1 MELRSSSLFTCQ
13 SSSARPVVHTS
24 RLGIGRTRNPSI
36 SAKEFFGQEVAKS
49 VKCFQIRPKGAR
61 RRTLTTEYMKL
72 AGFQPSCLVV
82 GRFPSTKGFMLVEL
96 SVRSP
101 SLCLCSSARK
111 TPSSPSSWQLLDLEF
126 CSSSSSGFRSAHR
139 SRSSI
144 SASRSPPG
152 ARSRARTDTLEESSS
167 NPTDSF
173 AEARA
178 ESPSL
183 PETLRSLQQAPA
195 VPAGPRRKGKAAK
208 KPPSTRLSNLEG
220 QQPATSS
227 LVAGTSENS
236 GSNHSR
242 SKLLDD
248 LHHQLESEVSR
259 SGGAASDKPMD
270 GEAARKMKERLQ
282 EQRRQGM
289 QAISNTMKQRGQGV
303 GGEGET
309 FSYAV
314 DPDTLS
320 VGEYVVHKR
329 VGVGCFIGIK
339 YEVPPGKEKPVK
351 YIYLKYSDGV
361 AKLRAKQANRLL
373 YRYFSPGEVGRAP
386 TLSKLNDTALWEKRM
401 SKGKV
406 AIQKLVVNMME
417 LYIHRLKQTRP
428 VYPRNKKLMA
438 SFASRFPYTE
448 TVDQKQAI
456 LDVERDLTERETPM
470 DRLICGDVGFGK
482 TEVALRALFL
492 AAAAGKQVMVLAPT
506 TVLAKQH
513 YDVIRERFAGYDMKV
528 ALLSRFQKDNEK
540 KEVIAGISDG
550 SLNIVVGTHSLLG
563 SQIRYHNLGLLV
575 VDEEQRFGV
584 RQKERITSMK
594 TSVDVLTLSATPIP
608 RTLYLALSG
617 FRDASLI
624 TTPPAERRPIVTHL
638 HQFNPETVKKA
649 IDFELKRGGQV
660 FYVVPRVKGM
670 EDTKAVLESYFP
682 DVGIGLAHGQQSAA
696 ALEDSMEQFSEGK
709 CLILL
714 CTSIVES
721 GLDIRRVN
729 TIIIEDV
736 QLFGLAQLYQLRGRV
751 GRADREAHAY
761 MFHPSKEHLSDDA
774 LERLVA
780 LEDCC
785 GLGQGFQLAERDM
798 AIRGIGSVFGE
809 KQSGDVAKIGVDLYL
824 EMLFD
829 GLSKVDL
836 QKLPEVTFQEVQLD
850 LAVST
855 HIPGDYVTSATLRD
869 KVLQDA
875 EKAANDSMNALM
887 NFTNR
892 LRNEYGP
899 EPPTVEMLLKTLY
912 VKRLAAD
919 LGIHRIRTRGK
930 TVVMETNMEPEAY
943 EMLSVAITS
952 TSVQDSLAYEPGKIE
967 MKGLIGLP
975 VERQLERVFGCLAE
989 MRNGLPSFVKY
1000 M

>member
-1 MELRSSSLFTCQ
+1 MEFRSLCESAGQWSSSRPLIVANSTLCTRDLHGTDIVPSKEFLGQRLTFPRTAASRRFRRKSALATRHRKMIGGGGGLSPSCGYVGSRSQFNGPGIWRNSCTKLHPFSFYSVPIFWHFPSSCSSRGLSSGFIHNSGPSSRWITGARVQGMTDTAEKGTPNISSSLASPNSDSH
-13 SSSARPVVHTS
+13 SSS
-24 RLGIGRTRNPSI
+24 
-36 SAKEFFGQEVAKS
+36 
-49 VKCFQIRPKGAR
+49 
-61 RRTLTTEYMKL
+61 
-72 AGFQPSCLVV
+72 
-82 GRFPSTKGFMLVEL
+82 
-96 SVRSP
+96 
-101 SLCLCSSARK
+101 
-111 TPSSPSSWQLLDLEF
+111 
-126 CSSSSSGFRSAHR
+126 
-139 SRSSI
+139 
-144 SASRSPPG
+144 
-152 ARSRARTDTLEESSS
+152 
-167 NPTDSF
+167 
-173 AEARA
+173 
-178 ESPSL
+178 SL
-183 PETLRSLQQAPA
+183 PETLRSLQQASAAPK
-195 VPAGPRRKGKAAK
+195 RKGRIPEKQLPLSSPVVGPGASFSGVS
-208 KPPSTRLSNLEG
+208 PSLAVTRGKS
-220 QQPATSS
+220 
-227 LVAGTSENS
+227 GTSQT
-236 GSNHSR
+236 GSN
-242 SKLLDD
+242 LLDD
-248 LHHQLESEVSR
+248 LHQQLENE
-259 SGGAASDKPMD
+259 GGKSMGSASSKPMD
-270 GEAARKMKERLQ
+270 TEAAMKMKERLL

-289 QAISNTMKQRGQGV
+289 QAISNTMKRRGLPDS
-303 GGEGET
+303 GEET

-314 DPDTLS
+314 NPDTLS

-339 YEVPPGKEKPVK
+339 YEIPEGKEKPAK

-386 TLSKLNDTALWEKRM
+386 ALSKLNDTTLWDKRM

-428 VYPRNKKLMA
+428 VYPKCTDLVI
-438 SFASRFPYTE
+438 SFAAKFPYTA
-448 TVDQKQAI
+448 TVDQQQAFT
-456 LDVERDLTERETPM
+456 DVERDMTERETPM

-482 TEVALRALFL
+482 TEVALRAIFL
-492 AAAAGKQVMVLAPT
+492 AAASGRQAMVLAPT

-513 YDVIRERFAGYDMKV
+513 YEVICDRFAAYPHMKV
-528 ALLSRFQKDNEK
+528 ALLSRFQKEAEK
-540 KEVIAGISDG
+540 KDVIIGIHDG
-550 SLNIVVGTHSLLG
+550 SLSIVVGTHALLG
-563 SQIRYHNLGLLV
+563 SQVKYHNLGLLV

-594 TSVDVLTLSATPIP
+594 TTVDVLTLSATPIP

-624 TTPPAERRPIVTHL
+624 TTPPSERRPITTHL
-638 HQFNPETVKKA
+638 LEFQPELVKKA
-649 IDFELKRGGQV
+649 INFELKRGGQV

-670 EDTKAVLESYFP
+670 EETKAILESYFP
-682 DVGIGLAHGQQSAA
+682 NVGIGVAHGQQSPA
-696 ALEDSMEQFSEGK
+696 ALEESMEQFGEGRF
-709 CLILL
+709 LVLL

-761 MFHPSKEHLSDDA
+761 MFHPSKDQLSDDA

-824 EMLFD
+824 EMLFE
-829 GLSKVDL
+829 GLSKVDH
-836 QKLPEVTFQEVQLD
+836 QKLPQVTFAEVQLD
-850 LAVST
+850 LAVPT
-855 HIPGDYVTSATLRD
+855 HIPGEYVTSSALRD
-869 KVLQDA
+869 KVMHDA
-875 EKAANDSMNALM
+875 ETAASESMSALM
-887 NFTNR
+887 LFTNR
-892 LRNEYGP
+892 MRNEYGS
-899 EPPTVEMLLKTLY
+899 EPPTVEMLLKTMY

-930 TVVMETNMEPEAY
+930 TVVMETHMESEAF
-943 EMLSVAITS
+943 EMLSCAITS
-952 TSVQDSLAYEPGKIE
+952 NAIRDSLTFESGRIE

-1000 M
+1000 I

>member
-1 MELRSSSLFTCQ
+1 VEDIVQET
-13 SSSARPVVHTS
+13 TS
-24 RLGIGRTRNPSI
+24 T
-36 SAKEFFGQEVAKS
+36 A
-49 VKCFQIRPKGAR
+49 
-61 RRTLTTEYMKL
+61 
-72 AGFQPSCLVV
+72 
-82 GRFPSTKGFMLVEL
+82 
-96 SVRSP
+96 
-101 SLCLCSSARK
+101 
-111 TPSSPSSWQLLDLEF
+111 
-126 CSSSSSGFRSAHR
+126 
-139 SRSSI
+139 SRSS
-144 SASRSPPG
+144 
-152 ARSRARTDTLEESSS
+152 
-167 NPTDSF
+167 
-173 AEARA
+173 
-178 ESPSL
+178 
-183 PETLRSLQQAPA
+183 
-195 VPAGPRRKGKAAK
+195 
-208 KPPSTRLSNLEG
+208 
-220 QQPATSS
+220 
-227 LVAGTSENS
+227 
-236 GSNHSR
+236 
-242 SKLLDD
+242 LLDD
-248 LHHQLESEVSR
+248 LHHQLENEVDR
-259 SGGAASDKPMD
+259 SGGAVNEKPLD
-270 GEAARKMKERLQ
+270 AEGARKMKERLL

-289 QAISNTMKQRGQGV
+289 QAISNTMKQRGQG
-303 GGEGET
+303 GGAGE

-339 YEVPPGKEKPVK
+339 YEVPQGKEKPVK
-351 YIYLKYSDGV
+351 YIYLKYADGV
-361 AKLRAKQANRLL
+361 AKLRSKQANKLL
-373 YRYFSPGEVGRAP
+373 YRYFSPGEVGRVPA
-386 TLSKLNDTALWEKRM
+386 LSKLNDTAQWKKRM

-428 VYPRNKKLMA
+428 VYPKNRKLMA
-438 SFASRFPYTE
+438 SFAAKFPYTE
-448 TVDQKQAI
+448 TVDQERAI

-470 DRLICGDVGFGK
+470 DRLVCGDVGFGK

-528 ALLSRFQKDNEK
+528 ALLSRFQKDHEK

-550 SLNIVVGTHSLLG
+550 SLSIVVGTHSLLG
-563 SQIRYHNLGLLV
+563 TQIRYHNLGLLV

-584 RQKERITSMK
+584 RQKERITSLK

-624 TTPPAERRPIVTHL
+624 TTPPEERRPITTHL
-638 HQFNPETVKKA
+638 KEFNPEIVKKA
-649 IDFELKRGGQV
+649 IAFELNRGGQV
-660 FYVVPRVKGM
+660 FYVVPRVKGV
-670 EDTKAVLESYFP
+670 EDTKAILESYFP
-682 DVGIGLAHGQQSAA
+682 DVGIGLAHGQQSAT
-696 ALEDSMEQFSEGK
+696 ALEESMEQFSEGR

-761 MFHPSKEHLSDDA
+761 MFHPSKENLSDDA

-824 EMLFD
+824 EMLFE
-829 GLSKVDL
+829 GLSNVDH

-850 LAVST
+850 LAVTT
-855 HIPGDYVTSATLRD
+855 HIPGDYVTSAALRD
-869 KVLQDA
+869 KVMQDA
-875 EKAANDSMNALM
+875 EKAANESMNALM
-887 NFTNR
+887 LFTNR
-892 LRNEYGP
+892 LRQEYGP
-899 EPPTVEMLLKTLY
+899 EPPIMELLLKTLY

-919 LGIHRIRTRGK
+919 LGIHRIRSRGK
-930 TVVMETNMEPEAY
+930 TVVMETHMEPEAY

-952 TSVQDSLAYEPGKIE
+952 AAVRDSLAYETGKIE

>member
-1 MELRSSSLFTCQ
+1 MELWSKSLFAGRT
-13 SSSARPVVHTS
+13 SSAS
-24 RLGIGRTRNPSI
+24 PSFPFNKSSV
-36 SAKEFFGQEVAKS
+36 SAKNASGQELLKS
-49 VKCFQIRPKGAR
+49 ETYLQVQPRGAR
-61 RRTLTTEYMKL
+61 RKALSMEQKKL
-72 AGFQPSCLVV
+72 LGFQLTSSVV
-82 GRFPSTKGFMLVEL
+82 SKLPDIKTVVYIGL
-96 SVRSP
+96 SARGS
-101 SLCLCSSARK
+101 SLHFCSARK
-111 TPSSPSSWQLLDLEF
+111 TSRFLSSWHRFELE
-126 CSSSSSGFRSAHR
+126 SSRRILNGSHNVRNLW
-139 SRSSI
+139 SSI
-144 SASRSPPG
+144 SASRLPPG
-152 ARSRARTDTLEESSS
+152 VRSGRGTETLEESSNTADGFVS
-167 NPTDSF
+167 SDS
-173 AEARA
+173 EESRA

-183 PETLRSLQQAPA
+183 PETLRSLQQASA
-195 VPAGPRRKGKAAK
+195 VPRRKVKSAMKTSTTSKSSVKEPLQEPEESPFAAG
-208 KPPSTRLSNLEG
+208 SG
-220 QQPATSS
+220 
-227 LVAGTSENS
+227 NS
-236 GSNHSR
+236 QIK
-242 SKLLDD
+242 SKLLDE
-248 LHHQLESEVSR
+248 LHHQLENESVR
-259 SGGAASDKPMD
+259 SGGNASDKPLD
-270 GEAARKMKERLQ
+270 GVAAKKMKERLQ
-282 EQRRQGM
+282 EQRRHGM
-289 QAISNTMKQRGQGV
+289 QAISNMMKQRGQGV
-303 GGEGET
+303 AVDGEA

-320 VGEYVVHKR
+320 PGEYVVHKR

-339 YEVPPGKEKPVK
+339 YEVPAGKTKPAK
-351 YIYLKYSDGV
+351 YIYLKYADGV
-361 AKLRAKQANRLL
+361 AKLRAKQASRLL
-373 YRYFSPGEVGRAP
+373 YRYFSPGDVGRAP
-386 TLSKLNDTALWEKRM
+386 VLSKLNDPGNWEKRV
-401 SKGKV
+401 SKGKL

-428 VYPRNKKLMA
+428 VYPKNSKLMD
-438 SFASRFPYTE
+438 SFAAKFPYKE
-448 TVDQKQAI
+448 TSDQVQAI
-456 LDVERDLTERETPM
+456 ADVERDMTERETPM

-492 AAAAGKQVMVLAPT
+492 AASAGRQAMLLAPT

-513 YDVIRERFAGYDMKV
+513 YDVIRQRFAGYDMKV
-528 ALLSRFQKDNEK
+528 ALLSRFQKDGEK

-550 SLNIVVGTHSLLG
+550 SLSIVVGTHSLLG
-563 SQIRYHNLGLLV
+563 NQVRYHNLGLLV

-624 TTPPAERRPIVTHL
+624 TTPPAERRPITTHL
-638 HQFNPETVKKA
+638 MEFNPEAVKKA

-670 EDTKAVLESYFP
+670 EESKAILESYFP
-682 DVGIGLAHGQQSAA
+682 DVGIGVAHGQQSATV
-696 ALEDSMEQFSEGK
+696 LEESMEQFSEGTY
-709 CLILL
+709 LILL

-751 GRADREAHAY
+751 GRSDREAHAY
-761 MFHPSKEHLSDDA
+761 MFHPSKENLSDDA

-824 EMLFD
+824 EMLFE
-829 GLSKVDL
+829 GLSNVDL
-836 QKLPEVTFQEVQLD
+836 QKLPEVTFEEVQLD

-855 HIPGDYVTSATLRD
+855 HIPGDYVTSAALRD
-869 KVLQDA
+869 KVLRDA
-875 EKAANDSMNALM
+875 EKAANNGMNALM
-887 NFTNR
+887 QFTNR

-930 TVVMETNMEPEAY
+930 TVVMDTKMEPEAY
-943 EMLSVAITS
+943 EMLSSAIT
-952 TSVQDSLAYEPGKIE
+952 TASVQDSLTYESGRIE
-967 MKGLIGLP
+967 DRKS
-975 VERQLERVFGCLAE
+975 VV
-989 MRNGLPSFVKY
+989 
-1000 M
+1000 

>member
-13 SSSARPVVHTS
+13 SSSVRPLIPMS
-24 RLGIGRTRNPSI
+24 RLGTGRSRNPSNYL
-36 SAKEFFGQEVAKS
+36 KEFLGQEVS
-49 VKCFQIRPKGAR
+49 RNVTCFQVRPKGAR
-61 RRTLTTEYMKL
+61 RRSVATEYEKL
-72 AGFQPSCLVV
+72 IVV
-82 GRFPSTKGFMLVEL
+82 GRYPSTENFMVVEL

-101 SLCLCSSARK
+101 SLCLFSSARE
-111 TPSSPSSWQLLDLEF
+111 TSSIPLSWQFLDLES
-126 CSSSSSGFRSAHR
+126 CSISSSAFRNSYRSQSSTC
-139 SRSSI
+139 
-144 SASRSPPG
+144 ASRLPPG
-152 ARSRARTDTLEESSS
+152 ARSRARAEILEESNS

-173 AEARA
+173 GESRA

-195 VPAGPRRKGKAAK
+195 VPVVPRRKGRAAK
-208 KPPSTRLSNLEG
+208 KAGSTRLSSTED
-220 QQPATSS
+220 QQPAISPP
-227 LVAGTSENS
+227 VAVTSENP
-236 GSNHSR
+236 GSHQTR
-242 SKLLDD
+242 STLLDD
-248 LHHQLESEVSR
+248 LHHQLENEVNR
-259 SGGAASDKPMD
+259 SGGAASDKPLD

-289 QAISNTMKQRGQGV
+289 QAISNTMKQRGQGL
-303 GGEGET
+303 GGEGAA

-339 YEVPPGKEKPVK
+339 YEIPAGKEKPVK
-351 YIYLKYSDGV
+351 YIYLKYADGV

-428 VYPRNKKLMA
+428 VYPKNKKLMA
-438 SFASRFPYTE
+438 SFAARFPYTE
-448 TVDQKQAI
+448 TVDQRQAI
-456 LDVERDLTERETPM
+456 LDVLRDLTERETPM

-492 AAAAGKQVMVLAPT
+492 AAAAGRQAMVLAPT

-513 YDVIRERFAGYDMKV
+513 YDVIRERFTGYDIKV
-528 ALLSRFQKDNEK
+528 ALLSRFQKDIEK

-550 SLNIVVGTHSLLG
+550 SLSIVVGTHSLLG

-638 HQFNPETVKKA
+638 HEFNPEVIKKA
-649 IDFELKRGGQV
+649 IHFELQRGGQV

-670 EDTKAVLESYFP
+670 EETRAILESYFP

-696 ALEDSMEQFSEGK
+696 ALEESMEHFSEAK

-761 MFHPSKEHLSDDA
+761 MFHPSKENLSDDA

-780 LEDCC
+780 LEDFC

-824 EMLFD
+824 EMLFE
-829 GLSKVDL
+829 GLSKVDH
-836 QKLPEVTFQEVQLD
+836 QKLPEVAFQDVQLD

-855 HIPGDYVTSATLRD
+855 HIPGDYVTSAALRD
-869 KVLQDA
+869 KVMHDV
-875 EKAANDSMNALM
+875 EKAANESMNALM
-887 NFTNR
+887 LFTNR

-899 EPPTVEMLLKTLY
+899 EPPTVEMLLKTFY

-930 TVVMETNMEPEAY
+930 TVVMETHMEPEAF

-952 TSVQDSLAYEPGKIE
+952 PSVQDSLSFEPGKIE

-975 VERQLERVFGCLAE
+975 VERQLERVFVCLAE

>member
-1 MELRSSSLFTCQ
+1 MELRSSSLFTCG
-13 SSSARPVVHTS
+13 SSSVRPLIPVS
-24 RLGIGRTRNPSI
+24 RLGTEKTRNPSI
-36 SAKEFFGQEVAKS
+36 SAKELSGQEVGKT
-49 VKCFQIRPKGAR
+49 VTFFQVRPKGAR
-61 RRTLTTEYMKL
+61 RTALATEHRKL
-72 AGFQPSCLVV
+72 IGFVPSCLVV
-82 GRFPSTKGFMLVEL
+82 GRFPSSKTVTLVEL

-101 SLCLCSSARK
+101 NLCLCSSARK
-111 TPSSPSSWQLLDLEF
+111 TSSIPLSWKFLDLES
-126 CSSSSSGFRSAHR
+126 CSSSSNGFRRNNR
-139 SRSSI
+139 SRSSTC
-144 SASRSPPG
+144 ASRLPPG

-167 NPTDSF
+167 NPTDRES
-173 AEARA
+173 RA

-183 PETLRSLQQAPA
+183 PETLRSLQQAPGAPA
-195 VPAGPRRKGKAAK
+195 VPRRKGKAK
-208 KPPSTRLSNLEG
+208 KPPSTRLSIVEER
-220 QQPATSS
+220 QPATSS
-227 LVAGTSENS
+227 PVTSGNS
-236 GSNHSR
+236 GR
-242 SKLLDD
+242 SKLLDE
-248 LHHQLESEVSR
+248 LHHQLENEVSR
-259 SGGAASDKPMD
+259 SGGAVSEKPLD
-270 GEAARKMKERLQ
+270 GEAARKMKERLL

-303 GGEGET
+303 GGQGET

-320 VGEYVVHKR
+320 VGEFVVHKR

-339 YEVPPGKEKPVK
+339 YEIPPGKEKPVK
-351 YIYLKYSDGV
+351 YIYLKYADGV

-386 TLSKLNDTALWEKRM
+386 TLSKLNDTALWDKRM

-428 VYPRNKKLMA
+428 VYPKDKKLMA
-438 SFASRFPYTE
+438 SFAAKFPYTE
-448 TVDQKQAI
+448 TVDQRQAI
-456 LDVERDLTERETPM
+456 IDVERDLTERETPM

-492 AAAAGKQVMVLAPT
+492 AAAAGRQAMVLAPT

-540 KEVIAGISDG
+540 KEVITGISDG
-550 SLNIVVGTHSLLG
+550 SLSIVVGTHALLG
-563 SQIRYHNLGLLV
+563 NQVRYHNLGLLV

-624 TTPPAERRPIVTHL
+624 TTPPAERRPIKTHL
-638 HQFNPETVKKA
+638 HEFNPEMVKKA
-649 IDFELKRGGQV
+649 IDFELKRDGQV

-670 EDTKAVLESYFP
+670 EDTKAILESYFP

-824 EMLFD
+824 EMLFE
-829 GLSKVDL
+829 GLSKVDH

-850 LAVST
+850 LVVST
-855 HIPGDYVTSATLRD
+855 HIPGDYVTSAALRD
-869 KVLQDA
+869 KVMQDA
-875 EKAANDSMNALM
+875 ERAAHDSMNALM
-887 NFTNR
+887 LFTNR
-892 LRNEYGP
+892 LRNDYGP

-930 TVVMETNMEPEAY
+930 TVVMETNMEPEAFD
-943 EMLSVAITS
+943 MLSVAITS
-952 TSVQDSLAYEPGKIE
+952 TSVQDSLSYAPGKIE

>member
-1 MELRSSSLFTCQ
+1 MKPCLAGVESRQ
-13 SSSARPVVHTS
+13 SS
-24 RLGIGRTRNPSI
+24 
-36 SAKEFFGQEVAKS
+36 
-49 VKCFQIRPKGAR
+49 
-61 RRTLTTEYMKL
+61 TTE
-72 AGFQPSCLVV
+72 
-82 GRFPSTKGFMLVEL
+82 
-96 SVRSP
+96 
-101 SLCLCSSARK
+101 
-111 TPSSPSSWQLLDLEF
+111 
-126 CSSSSSGFRSAHR
+126 
-139 SRSSI
+139 
-144 SASRSPPG
+144 
-152 ARSRARTDTLEESSS
+152 
-167 NPTDSF
+167 DS
-173 AEARA
+173 
-178 ESPSL
+178 
-183 PETLRSLQQAPA
+183 
-195 VPAGPRRKGKAAK
+195 
-208 KPPSTRLSNLEG
+208 STRS
-220 QQPATSS
+220 T
-227 LVAGTSENS
+227 
-236 GSNHSR
+236 
-242 SKLLDD
+242 LLDD
-248 LHHQLESEVSR
+248 LHHQLENEVDR
-259 SGGAASDKPMD
+259 SGGGAASEKPLD
-270 GEAARKMKERLQ
+270 GEAARKMKERFL

-289 QAISNTMKQRGQGV
+289 QAISNTMKQRGQQGA
-303 GGEGET
+303 E

-339 YEVPPGKEKPVK
+339 YEVPKGKEKPVK
-351 YIYLKYSDGV
+351 YIFLKYADGV
-361 AKLRAKQANRLL
+361 AKLRAKQANKLL

-406 AIQKLVVNMME
+406 AIQKLVVSMME

-428 VYPRNKKLMA
+428 VYPKNPKLLA
-438 SFASRFPYTE
+438 RFAAKFPYTE
-448 TVDQKQAI
+448 TVDQQQAI

-513 YDVIRERFAGYDMKV
+513 YDVIRDRFAGYDMKV
-528 ALLSRFQKDNEK
+528 ALLSRFQKDYEK

-550 SLNIVVGTHSLLG
+550 SLSIVVGTHSLLG
-563 SQIRYHNLGLLV
+563 TQIRYHNLGLLV

-584 RQKERITSMK
+584 RQKERITSLK

-624 TTPPAERRPIVTHL
+624 TTPPAERRPITTHL
-638 HQFNPETVKKA
+638 KEFNPETVKKA
-649 IDFELKRGGQV
+649 IDFELQRGGQV

-670 EDTKAVLESYFP
+670 EDTKAILESYFP
-682 DVGIGLAHGQQSAA
+682 DVGIGIAHGQQTAA
-696 ALEDSMEQFSEGK
+696 ALEESMEQFSEGK

-761 MFHPSKEHLSDDA
+761 MFHPSKENLSDDA

-809 KQSGDVAKIGVDLYL
+809 KQSGDVAKIGVDLYM
-824 EMLFD
+824 EMLFE
-829 GLSKVDL
+829 GLSNVDH
-836 QKLPEVTFQEVQLD
+836 QKLPEVTFQEVQLE
-850 LAVST
+850 LAVTT
-855 HIPGDYVTSATLRD
+855 HIPGDYVTSAALRD
-869 KVLQDA
+869 KVMQDA
-875 EKAANDSMNALM
+875 EKAANESMNALM
-887 NFTNR
+887 VFTNR

-899 EPPTVEMLLKTLY
+899 EPPTVELLLKTLY

-930 TVVMETNMEPEAY
+930 TVVMETNMEPEAFD
-943 EMLSVAITS
+943 MLSVAITS
-952 TSVQDSLAYEPGKIE
+952 NSVRDSLAYEPGKIE